1 MLAALCCALL
11 VAGTAAK
18 KGSGGRYGFAHS
30 GVNGRRMLAEDSLRS
45 LFGKGGSYTDW
56 KVPCGAGR
64 ARCPS
69 VFLASH
75 GYQCT
80 TLDGQAC
87 CKQGNGKQCA
97 LVVAWA
103 FMPTPKT
110 WRGRNL
116 VGSGG
121 APTPTPSPAPA
132 PAPIPAAPAPAPAK
146 PSNTTTAPS
155 KPANATTPA
164 PASPPPAKPLTA
176 LELLAY
182 NLTETQPPL
191 GTALITD
198 NSTAQQSTKTTGGPI
213 VGQGAPT
220 NSTQQQDQ
228 ERDSSQELADAGEQ
242 ETGGQQQGGSGKQPG
257 RNGGSSSGNG
267 KKGNGNGKRNN
278 DKKKWRG
285 NGADEDPTDAGSGS
299 GKGGQGGSKG
309 GSKLDDGK
317 DDGASSSGGKWQKAT
332 ATYYHSYPPCCHDSG
347 ADQSECEDFSGCKWE
362 GQFAGLGHKPE
373 SWVKKNN
380 IVAFFEAP
388 NSSNRKEWAKKWSGK
403 KLRLKHP
410 DSGDT
415 MDVTVVDTCD
425 DEDCEGCCT
434 ENARKNGGLLI
445 DLEINTARRFWGDK
459 KVRGLAGIQF
469 QILDD

>member
-1 MLAALCCALL
+1 MKFCVSTSAPPLARLPAQ
-11 VAGTAAK
+11 
-18 KGSGGRYGFAHS
+18 
-30 GVNGRRMLAEDSLRS
+30 
-45 LFGKGGSYTDW
+45 
-56 KVPCGAGR
+56 VPCGAGR

-182 NLTETQPPL
+182 NLTETQPPP

-362 GQFAGLGHKPE
+362 GQVGGG
-373 SWVKKNN
+373 
-380 IVAFFEAP
+380 
-388 NSSNRKEWAKKWSGK
+388 EWGS
-403 KLRLKHP
+403 
-410 DSGDT
+410 
-415 MDVTVVDTCD
+415 
-425 DEDCEGCCT
+425 CC
-434 ENARKNGGLLI
+434 
-445 DLEINTARRFWGDK
+445 
-459 KVRGLAGIQF
+459 GLAWAGVQAA
-469 QILDD
+469 LDRGRMVGCALAMHATPAPTCFLCLLTTLPPPCPGALRSLRASATSPSRG